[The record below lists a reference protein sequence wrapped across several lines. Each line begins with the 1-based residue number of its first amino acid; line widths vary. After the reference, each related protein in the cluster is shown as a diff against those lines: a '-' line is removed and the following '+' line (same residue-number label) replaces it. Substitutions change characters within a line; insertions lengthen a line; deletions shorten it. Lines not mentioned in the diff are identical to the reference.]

1 MDSLKT
7 GAAYDFSAFLP
18 EQREEEAPQPE
29 KQPRRA
35 AAKPRVKSG
44 IKPGTVVKYAFVSI
58 FVMLALGS
66 TMVGNIKI
74 NQLSDEISSTNKQ
87 LTTAQSEQVSLSAK
101 LEARLS
107 MQKVADYATGV
118 LGLSK
123 IQPYQIEY
131 VHLVDQDKVV
141 VSPCANDPLD
151 FIKNLAASVVEY
163 FD

>member
-18 EQREEEAPQPE
+18 EQREEEAPKPE
-29 KQPRRA
+29 KKPRRA
-35 AAKPRVKSG
+35 AAKPKV
-44 IKPGTVVKYAFVSI
+44 KPGTVVKYAFGSL

-66 TMVGNIKI
+66 TVVGNIKI
-74 NQLSDEISSTNKQ
+74 NQLSDEISSTGKQ

-107 MQKVADYATGV
+107 MQKVADYAAGV

-131 VHLVDQDKVV
+131 VHLVDHDKVV
-141 VSPCANDPLD
+141 VSPNGHDPLD